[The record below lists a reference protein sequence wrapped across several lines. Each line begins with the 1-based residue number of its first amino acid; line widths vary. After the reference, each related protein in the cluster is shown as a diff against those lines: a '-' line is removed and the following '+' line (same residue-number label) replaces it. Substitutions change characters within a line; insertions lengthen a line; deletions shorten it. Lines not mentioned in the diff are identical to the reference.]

1 MYEKAFKKLFWG
13 YIFIF
18 INLRISGVDI
28 LPDSIGYI
36 IILQGIKMLLPNS
49 EHFTMAMKYNY
60 PLIVL
65 SLFSIYQNNIR
76 DGYFT
81 LPQSSLIGTIVGI
94 ASTVVSLLLMYN
106 LFVGIKEM
114 CRKNNIID
122 LSNTADEL
130 WNYYWKVLLAVFLAI
145 PIALIPVIGII
156 YLIVVIIIAIVVNI
170 KILKLFWDISERFNI
185 DKVIN

>member
-1 MYEKAFKKLFWG
+1 M
-13 YIFIF
+13 
-18 INLRISGVDI
+18 
-28 LPDSIGYI
+28 
-36 IILQGIKMLLPNS
+36 Q
-49 EHFTMAMKYNY
+49 
-60 PLIVL
+60 
-65 SLFSIYQNNIR
+65 
-76 DGYFT
+76 
-81 LPQSSLIGTIVGI
+81 
-94 ASTVVSLLLMYN
+94 
-106 LFVGIKEM
+106 
-114 CRKNNIID
+114 KNNIID